1 MLNKLQDATLD
12 EYRKKKLSNNTDKY
26 NFDIL
31 KMYFGEDYK
40 VKNKTKDI
48 VISMPTI
55 GDILE
60 IGENDFYRSI
70 SPFIYNSTSIRVMLW
85 DYFQKDWNK
94 VKDIEVFAI
103 MSRIIENKN
112 PLKLIF
118 KDVSFEDFVLVP
130 AKRNAEDENYNEL
143 ALYSESQEIILYE
156 DEYMEIAEYIREM
169 VNRHPKIEKAKG
181 KTAVSWIIQEDKM
194 NAEIEKEKN
203 KSGSTLLPLISACIN
218 HPGFKYKLHELREVG
233 IYQFMD
239 SVKRLQVYES
249 TCALM
254 NGLYCGFSDLSKI
267 DKNEFNFMRDI

>member
-1 MLNKLQDATLD
+1 MLNKLQDAALD
-12 EYRKKKLSNNTDKY
+12 EYKKKQLANKNDKY
-26 NFDIL
+26 NFDKL
-31 KMYFGEDYK
+31 KMYFGEDYT
-40 VKNKTKDI
+40 VKNKVKDI

-60 IGENDFYRSI
+60 IGEDDFYRAI
-70 SPFIYNSTSIRVMLW
+70 SPFLYNSTSIRVMLW
-85 DYFQKDWNK
+85 DYFKKDWNK

-103 MSRIIENKN
+103 MSKIIENKN
-112 PLKLIF
+112 PLKLVF
-118 KDVSFEDFVLVP
+118 KNVNFDDFILVP
-130 AKRNAEDENYNEL
+130 AKRNVEDEDYSEL
-143 ALYSESQEIILYE
+143 ALYSESQEILLYE

-169 VNRHPKIEKAKG
+169 MNRHPKVEKAKG

-203 KSGSTLLPLISACIN
+203 KSGSTLLPLISGCVN
-218 HPGFKYKLHELREVG
+218 HPGFKYKLQELREVG

-249 TCALM
+249 TCALT

>member
-12 EYRKKKLSNNTDKY
+12 EYKKKKNESNNLKF
-26 NFDIL
+26 NFDSL
-31 KMYFGEDYK
+31 RMYFGKDYK
-40 VKNKTKDI
+40 
-48 VISMPTI
+48 ISNVTISIPTI

-60 IGENDFYRSI
+60 IGEDKFYRAI
-70 SPFIYNSTSIRVMLW
+70 SPFIYNSTTIRVMLW
-85 DYFQKDWNK
+85 DYFNKDWNN

-103 MSRIIENKN
+103 LSEVIQDKS

-118 KDVSFEDFVLVP
+118 KNVSFDDFKLVP
-130 AKRNAEDENYNEL
+130 AKRNMDDKGFNEF
-143 ALYSESQEIILYE
+143 ALYSKSQNILLYE
-156 DEYMEIAEYIREM
+156 EEYMEIAEYIREM
-169 VNRHPKIEKAKG
+169 VNNHPKVEKAKG

-203 KSGSTLLPLISACIN
+203 KSDSRLLPLISACIN
-218 HPGFKYKLHELREVG
+218 HPGFKYKLKDLQEVG

-249 TCALM
+249 TCALT

-267 DKNEFNFMRDI
+267 NKDEFNFMRDLNA

>member
-112 PLKLIF
+112 
-118 KDVSFEDFVLVP
+118 V
-130 AKRNAEDENYNEL
+130 
-143 ALYSESQEIILYE
+143 
-156 DEYMEIAEYIREM
+156 
-169 VNRHPKIEKAKG
+169 EK
-181 KTAVSWIIQEDKM
+181 T
-194 NAEIEKEKN
+194 
-203 KSGSTLLPLISACIN
+203 P
-218 HPGFKYKLHELREVG
+218 
-233 IYQFMD
+233 
-239 SVKRLQVYES
+239 
-249 TCALM
+249 
-254 NGLYCGFSDLSKI
+254 
-267 DKNEFNFMRDI
+267 